1 MQPDKSF
8 GQSLKLYRRIR
19 DLTQAELAEQVG
31 RATESIRKME
41 SNRLRPSNFLASRLA
56 VFLATPVEE
65 RPEFLTLA
73 LTPISSSTPH
83 PPAPPPLPSV
93 INLPAQ
99 VTSLVGRQQDLTAAC
114 RLLRNPGIR
123 LVTLT

>member
-41 SNRLRPSNFLASRLA
+41 SNRLRPSKFLASRLA
-56 VFLATPVEE
+56 DFLAIPVEE

-73 LTPISSSTPH
+73 RTPISSSTP
-83 PPAPPPLPSV
+83 PPPPPPPPPPLPS
-93 INLPAQ
+93 
-99 VTSLVGRQQDLTAAC
+99 SAAS
-114 RLLRNPGIR
+114 RI
-123 LVTLT
+123 